1 MMFSLV
7 DDHLHGAIRAERP
20 GRLADDDAVTRVG
33 VARLVDL
40 AAGVYAVGP
49 TLEGRSA
56 PVVAARS
63 LAVHTATRAGYG
75 APIIARFVGVGPRAV
90 RYLARR
96 RLDPRAVLAL
106 RRRLALEER
115 VQRGNHSDRG
125 RSRPELFSRSGRNAA
140 PTEVRS
146 RLVPLRGS
154 NWLRDRSR
162 RQLFPPRRRS
172 APALLLPNPQVLHL
186 VGTGRV
192 GLKAPSCNRLRLPG
206 THQARVWPKSVR
218 GGGVLWSK
226 VYLATHTPKPS
237 RVGPSRIRTRCTRC

>member
-1 MMFSLV
+1 MARDERERRLLVRRLVRVGGDRLMMFSLV

-115 VQRGNHSDRG
+115 VQRGKPLG
-125 RSRPELFSRSGRNAA
+125 SRPI
-140 PTEVRS
+140 
-146 RLVPLRGS
+146 
-154 NWLRDRSR
+154 
-162 RQLFPPRRRS
+162 S
-172 APALLLPNPQVLHL
+172 A
-186 VGTGRV
+186 
-192 GLKAPSCNRLRLPG
+192 
-206 THQARVWPKSVR
+206 
-218 GGGVLWSK
+218 
-226 VYLATHTPKPS
+226 
-237 RVGPSRIRTRCTRC
+237 